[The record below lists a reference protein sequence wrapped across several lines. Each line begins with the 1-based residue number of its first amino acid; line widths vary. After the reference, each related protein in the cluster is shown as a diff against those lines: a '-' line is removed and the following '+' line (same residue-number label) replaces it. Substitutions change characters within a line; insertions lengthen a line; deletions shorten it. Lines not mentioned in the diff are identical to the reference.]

1 MAEYSCKLVKTY
13 CIKFQFCMAP
23 QSTGSHPFRRRKRH
37 IGERIAEFTIR
48 VTASVSILMIFLI
61 LVFVMR
67 EAWGIISYLGTSES
81 VASAGTAQ
89 ESSAHNS
96 SSNSDSQP
104 DSYGEEPSTT
114 DEPESYNPDVEET
127 ITDTAAV
134 TAGDAMTADEP
145 ESYNPDVTDYSQEA
159 KTTVGTTEQS
169 ESAVAKTLSE
179 NIAGQVWQPVSS
191 EPKYGIMPLILG
203 TAKTTFLAILIAAP
217 LAILAAIYTAFFAPR
232 RLREIM
238 KPIIELIAGFPSVVV
253 GFFCLMLVADFVQST
268 FGVEYRLNAIVG
280 GIGLAIAIVP
290 VIFTITEDSLMS
302 VPKSYREA
310 SLALGATEWQTAFKV
325 MLPAA
330 LPGVVAAVLLGVGRA
345 FGETMIALM
354 ATGNAAVYSASMI
367 EPVRTLAATIG
378 AEMGE
383 VIWGSLHYNLL
394 FMLGVLL
401 FLVSFIINALTE
413 FFVKGMLA
421 KKFQGEA

>member
-1 MAEYSCKLVKTY
+1 MT
-13 CIKFQFCMAP
+13 P
-23 QSTGSHPFRRRKRH
+23 QTSGTNPFRRRKRH
-37 IGERIAEFTIR
+37 IGERIAEFTVR
-48 VTASVSILMIFLI
+48 LTASVSIIMIFLI
-61 LVFVMR
+61 LTFVLR
-67 EAWGIISYLGTSES
+67 EAWGITAYLSETSGDKTEQGVVNEGSAS
-81 VASAGTAQ
+81 VSADSSAPDTYGETEDVSSDAPEEYNADVQVTIADSGTANT
-89 ESSAHNS
+89 S
-96 SSNSDSQP
+96 
-104 DSYGEEPSTT
+104 G
-114 DEPESYNPDVEET
+114 DE
-127 ITDTAAV
+127 
-134 TAGDAMTADEP
+134 EP
-145 ESYNPDVTDYSQEA
+145 ESYNPDVTDYSASEEN
-159 KTTVGTTEQS
+159 KEVQS
-169 ESAVAKTLSE
+169 IAHEKKTLVQNLTSDT
-179 NIAGQVWQPVSS
+179 WQPVSS
-191 EPKYGIMPLILG
+191 EPKFGLMPLILG
-203 TAKTTFLAILIAAP
+203 TAKTTFIAILIGAP
-217 LAILAAIYTAFFAPR
+217 LGILAAIYTAFFAPR

-238 KPIIELIAGFPSVVV
+238 KPVIELLAGFPSVVI
-253 GFFCLMLVADFVQST
+253 GFFCLMLVADFVQTT

-354 ATGNAAVYSASMI
+354 ATGNAAVYSASML

-383 VIWGSLHYNLL
+383 VIWGSLHYNIL

-401 FLVSFIINALTE
+401 FLVSFSINALTE

-421 KKFQGEA
+421 KKFQGGT

>member
-1 MAEYSCKLVKTY
+1 
-13 CIKFQFCMAP
+13 MAP

-37 IGERIAEFTIR
+37 IGERIAEFLIR
-48 VTASVSILMIFLI
+48 LTASVSILMIFLI
-61 LVFVMR
+61 LVFVLR
-67 EAWGIISYLGTSES
+67 EAWGIVSYLSGSS
-81 VASAGTAQ
+81 PTALT
-89 ESSAHNS
+89 EVTIHK
-96 SSNSDSQP
+96 SNSEAPETYGDSQP
-104 DSYGEEPSTT
+104 DSYGEEPAPAN
-114 DEPESYNPDVEET
+114 EPESYNPDVQET
-127 ITDTAAV
+127 ITDTSGIV
-134 TAGDAMTADEP
+134 PTETSSSDEP
-145 ESYNPDVTDYSQEA
+145 ESYNPDVTDYTA
-159 KTTVGTTEQS
+159 TDAVTEKES
-169 ESAVAKTLSE
+169 EPLITKTLSQ
-179 NIAGQVWQPVSS
+179 NIVGEVWQPISS

-232 RLREIM
+232 RLREVM
-238 KPIIELIAGFPSVVV
+238 KPVIELLAGFPSVVV

-302 VPKSYREA
+302 VPKTYREA

-354 ATGNAAVYSASMI
+354 ATGNAAVYSGSML

-383 VIWGSLHYNLL
+383 VIWGSLHYNIL

-401 FLVSFIINALTE
+401 FLVSFTINALTE

>member
-1 MAEYSCKLVKTY
+1 MT
-13 CIKFQFCMAP
+13 P
-23 QSTGSHPFRRRKRH
+23 QTSGTNPFRRRKRH
-37 IGERIAEFTIR
+37 IGERVAEFLVR
-48 VTASVSILMIFLI
+48 LTASVSILMIFLI
-61 LVFVMR
+61 LIFVLR
-67 EAWGIISYLGTSES
+67 EAWGISSYLSGTNKNETGQVSEKEGNQ
-81 VASAGTAQ
+81 SAD
-89 ESSAHNS
+89 
-96 SSNSDSQP
+96 SDSSMP
-104 DSYGEEPSTT
+104 DTYGESEETTAAPEEYNPDVETAIIDSTSANT
-114 DEPESYNPDVEET
+114 SGEEPESYNPDVADYTESELK
-127 ITDTAAV
+127 TD
-134 TAGDAMTADEP
+134 
-145 ESYNPDVTDYSQEA
+145 ESNIVQE
-159 KTTVGTTEQS
+159 K
-169 ESAVAKTLSE
+169 KTLTE
-179 NIAGQVWQPVSS
+179 NLTGDTWQPVSS
-191 EPKYGIMPLILG
+191 EPKYGLMPLILG
-203 TAKTTFLAILIAAP
+203 TTKTTFFAIFLAAP
-217 LAILAAIYTAFFAPR
+217 LGILAAIYTAFFAPR

-238 KPIIELIAGFPSVVV
+238 KPVIELLAGFPSVVI

-268 FGVEYRLNAIVG
+268 FGFEYRLNAIVG

-354 ATGNAAVYSASMI
+354 ATGNAAVYSESMV

-383 VIWGSLHYNLL
+383 VIWGSLHYNIL

-401 FLVSFIINALTE
+401 FLVSFSINALTE

-421 KKFQGEA
+421 KKFQGEV

>member
-1 MAEYSCKLVKTY
+1 MT
-13 CIKFQFCMAP
+13 P
-23 QSTGSHPFRRRKRH
+23 QTSGTNPFRRRKRH
-37 IGERIAEFTIR
+37 IGERIAEFTVR
-48 VTASVSILMIFLI
+48 LTASISILMIFLI
-61 LVFVMR
+61 LTFVLR
-67 EAWGIISYLGTSES
+67 EAWGITAFLTETNSDKTEKGVVNEGSKA
-81 VASAGTAQ
+81 AS
-89 ESSAHNS
+89 SDS
-96 SSNSDSQP
+96 SSPDTYGETEEVSPDVPEEYNSDVQ
-104 DSYGEEPSTT
+104 
-114 DEPESYNPDVEET
+114 ET
-127 ITDTAAV
+127 ITDSGTV
-134 TAGDAMTADEP
+134 NTTGGDEP
-145 ESYNPDVTDYSQEA
+145 ESYNPDVTDYSA
-159 KTTVGTTEQS
+159 S
-169 ESAVAKTLSE
+169 EENKAEPNISHEKKTLVQNLTSDT
-179 NIAGQVWQPVSS
+179 WQPVSS
-191 EPKYGIMPLILG
+191 EPKFGLMPLILG
-203 TAKTTFLAILIAAP
+203 TAKTTFIAILIGAP
-217 LAILAAIYTAFFAPR
+217 LGILAAIYTAFFAPR
-232 RLREIM
+232 RLREVM
-238 KPIIELIAGFPSVVV
+238 KPVIELLAGFPSVVI
-253 GFFCLMLVADFVQST
+253 GFFCLMLVADFVQIT

-354 ATGNAAVYSASMI
+354 ATGNAAVYSASMV

-383 VIWGSLHYNLL
+383 VIWGSLHYNIL

-401 FLVSFIINALTE
+401 FLVSFSINALTE

-421 KKFQGEA
+421 KKFQGGT

>member
-1 MAEYSCKLVKTY
+1 
-13 CIKFQFCMAP
+13 MAP

-37 IGERIAEFTIR
+37 IGERFAEFTIR
-48 VTASVSILMIFLI
+48 LTASVSIIMIFLI
-61 LVFVMR
+61 LVFVLR
-67 EAWGIISYLGTSES
+67 EAWGIVSYLGDSSPTTTENRAHES
-81 VASAGTAQ
+81 AAEAPEAYG
-89 ESSAHNS
+89 
-96 SSNSDSQP
+96 DSQP
-104 DSYGEEPSTT
+104 DSYGEETVPANN
-114 DEPESYNPDVEET
+114 EPESYNPDIEET
-127 ITDTAAV
+127 ITTDTAQS
-134 TAGDAMTADEP
+134 TTSDEP
-145 ESYNPDVTDYSQEA
+145 ESYNPDVTDYTATENAANNVSEA
-159 KTTVGTTEQS
+159 VTQ
-169 ESAVAKTLSE
+169 KTLSE
-179 NIAGQVWQPVSS
+179 NIVGEVWQPVST
-191 EPKYGIMPLILG
+191 EPKYGIMPLIIG

-238 KPIIELIAGFPSVVV
+238 KPVIELLAGFPSVVV

-302 VPKSYREA
+302 VPKTYREA

-354 ATGNAAVYSASMI
+354 ATGNAAVYSGSML

-383 VIWGSLHYNLL
+383 VIWGSLHYNIL

-401 FLVSFIINALTE
+401 FLVSFTINALTE

>member
-1 MAEYSCKLVKTY
+1 MT
-13 CIKFQFCMAP
+13 P
-23 QSTGSHPFRRRKRH
+23 QTSGTNPFRRRKRH
-37 IGERIAEFTIR
+37 IGERIAEFTVR
-48 VTASVSILMIFLI
+48 LTASVSIIMIFLI
-61 LVFVMR
+61 LTFVLR
-67 EAWGIISYLGTSES
+67 EAWGITAYLSETSSDKTEQGADNKES
-81 VASAGTAQ
+81 NAVSSDSSAPDTYGETEEVSSDAPEEYNADVQVTIADSGTANT
-89 ESSAHNS
+89 S
-96 SSNSDSQP
+96 
-104 DSYGEEPSTT
+104 G
-114 DEPESYNPDVEET
+114 DE
-127 ITDTAAV
+127 
-134 TAGDAMTADEP
+134 EP
-145 ESYNPDVTDYSQEA
+145 ESYNPDVTDYSA
-159 KTTVGTTEQS
+159 S
-169 ESAVAKTLSE
+169 EKSKEEPSIAHEKKTLIQNLTSDT
-179 NIAGQVWQPVSS
+179 WQPVSS
-191 EPKYGIMPLILG
+191 EPKFGLMPLILG
-203 TAKTTFLAILIAAP
+203 TAKTTFIAILIGAP
-217 LAILAAIYTAFFAPR
+217 LGILAAIYTAFFAPR

-238 KPIIELIAGFPSVVV
+238 KPVIELLAGFPSVVI

-354 ATGNAAVYSASMI
+354 ATGNAAVYSASML

-383 VIWGSLHYNLL
+383 VIWGSLHYNIL

-401 FLVSFIINALTE
+401 FLVSFSINALTE

-421 KKFQGEA
+421 KKFQGGT